1 MVQLVLN
8 LDSQISE
15 VIFLNPNFTTFSS
28 KKNVKIM
35 ILKEFLFLDVLV
47 VSIAG
52 KHGQTGQRPV
62 LSTESLRDDKS
73 DCGRFLIKN
82 NKI

>member
-1 MVQLVLN
+1 
-8 LDSQISE
+8 
-15 VIFLNPNFTTFSS
+15 
-28 KKNVKIM
+28 M

-82 NKI
+82 NKM